1 MKMNFTF
8 ENENRFLKMKMK
20 IIFLKTKIL
29 LGLLFIFPR
38 ASEKESFFFLF
49 FNYII
54 LYKPSSCQLKVFSSA
69 KISPIARIQKN
80 AGNSDDHRGKGKAAI
95 S

>member
-1 MKMNFTF
+1 MNFTF
-8 ENENRFLKMKMK
+8 ENENENC
-20 IIFLKTKIL
+20 FLKTKIL